1 MRAWLRGPWLRGA
14 DRGLLP
20 YQIVMGVTT
29 GSIGGIIVVLG
40 PLRDEQG
47 FSDTEIGIVV
57 AGGFLAAFA
66 AQVALAPYADRGHG
80 RAMAVAGM
88 ALGAAAL
95 GAMAVLDGIAAW
107 TASRAALGFSAGLVL
122 PGLRRAASVMNPA
135 KAGENLGRLMVGEVL
150 GFVAGPVISAVMV
163 TVGGLRAPFVAFAAG
178 MALFLPVV
186 ARLPADRGLTDARR
200 RSSLDL
206 LGRPRLQG
214 ALIMILGYFVVV
226 GAFEAV
232 LPVMFQD
239 RGGDP
244 IHTSIA
250 FTVLALP
257 IAAVGPRAGRLADR
271 LGPARMAAAGMGV
284 VAVLTATYGFW
295 PGLAAPIAV
304 MALVG
309 VADGFGATAGQVA
322 VARAVP
328 EQRQAGAM
336 GLMGAVE
343 VLGAGVAA
351 IPAAVAYDLWGE
363 RPAWA
368 ATGAASLVLIFA
380 GWLRMRDPGP
390 ATADG
395 RPPAG
400 AGQPPTHPGEPSDDA
415 GQPPAR
421 PGEPSEDAGQSS
433 TRRMGSPMS

>member
-1 MRAWLRGPWLRGA
+1 MRAWLRGPWGRGA

-20 YQIVMGVTT
+20 YQIVMGATT

-57 AGGFLAAFA
+57 ASGFLAAFV
-66 AQVALAPYADRGHG
+66 AQVALAPFADRGHG
-80 RAMAVAGM
+80 RAMAVTGV

-107 TASRAALGFSAGLVL
+107 AVSRAALGFSAGLVL

-178 MALFLPVV
+178 MVLFLPVV

-244 IHTSIA
+244 MHTSIA
-250 FTVLALP
+250 FTMLALP
-257 IAAVGPRAGRLADR
+257 IAVVGPRAGRIADR
-271 LGPARMAAAGMGV
+271 LGPARMADRKSV
-284 VAVLTATYGFW
+284 V
-295 PGLAAPIAV
+295 
-304 MALVG
+304 
-309 VADGFGATAGQVA
+309 
-322 VARAVP
+322 
-328 EQRQAGAM
+328 
-336 GLMGAVE
+336 
-343 VLGAGVAA
+343 
-351 IPAAVAYDLWGE
+351 
-363 RPAWA
+363 
-368 ATGAASLVLIFA
+368 
-380 GWLRMRDPGP
+380 
-390 ATADG
+390 
-395 RPPAG
+395 
-400 AGQPPTHPGEPSDDA
+400 
-415 GQPPAR
+415 
-421 PGEPSEDAGQSS
+421 
-433 TRRMGSPMS
+433 

>member
-80 RAMAVAGM
+80 RAMAVAGV

-239 RGGDP
+239 RDGDP

-295 PGLAAPIAV
+295 PGLAAPMAV

-363 RPAWA
+363 RPAWVV
-368 ATGAASLVLIFA
+368 TGAASLVLIFA

-395 RPPAG
+395 
-400 AGQPPTHPGEPSDDA
+400 
-415 GQPPAR
+415 QPPAR
-421 PGEPSEDAGQSS
+421 PGESSEDAGQSSTRPGESSEDAGQSS

>member
-1 MRAWLRGPWLRGA
+1 M
-14 DRGLLP
+14 
-20 YQIVMGVTT
+20 
-29 GSIGGIIVVLG
+29 
-40 PLRDEQG
+40 
-47 FSDTEIGIVV
+47 

-80 RAMAVAGM
+80 RAMAVAGV

-244 IHTSIA
+244 IHTSVA
-250 FTVLALP
+250 FTALALP
-257 IAAVGPRAGRLADR
+257 IAVVGPRAGRIADR
-271 LGPARMAAAGMGV
+271 LGPARMAAAGMAV

-295 PGLAAPIAV
+295 PGLVAPMAV

-363 RPAWA
+363 RPAWV

-390 ATADG
+390 AGADG
-395 RPPAG
+395 PPPAGAGEPPAGTSPGEPPAG
-400 AGQPPTHPGEPSDDA
+400 AGQPPAQPGKS
-415 GQPPAR
+415 
-421 PGEPSEDAGQSS
+421 SEDAGQSS

>member
-95 GAMAVLDGIAAW
+95 GAMAVLDGITAW

-186 ARLPADRGLTDARR
+186 ARLPADRGLTDA
-200 RSSLDL
+200 
-206 LGRPRLQG
+206 
-214 ALIMILGYFVVV
+214 
-226 GAFEAV
+226 
-232 LPVMFQD
+232 
-239 RGGDP
+239 
-244 IHTSIA
+244 
-250 FTVLALP
+250 
-257 IAAVGPRAGRLADR
+257 
-271 LGPARMAAAGMGV
+271 
-284 VAVLTATYGFW
+284 
-295 PGLAAPIAV
+295 
-304 MALVG
+304 
-309 VADGFGATAGQVA
+309 
-322 VARAVP
+322 
-328 EQRQAGAM
+328 
-336 GLMGAVE
+336 
-343 VLGAGVAA
+343 
-351 IPAAVAYDLWGE
+351 
-363 RPAWA
+363 
-368 ATGAASLVLIFA
+368 
-380 GWLRMRDPGP
+380 
-390 ATADG
+390 
-395 RPPAG
+395 
-400 AGQPPTHPGEPSDDA
+400 
-415 GQPPAR
+415 
-421 PGEPSEDAGQSS
+421 
-433 TRRMGSPMS
+433 